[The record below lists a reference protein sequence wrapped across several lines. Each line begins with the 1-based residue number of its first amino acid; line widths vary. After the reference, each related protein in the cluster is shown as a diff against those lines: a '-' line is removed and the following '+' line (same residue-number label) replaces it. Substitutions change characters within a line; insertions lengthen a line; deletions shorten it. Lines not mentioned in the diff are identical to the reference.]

1 MLSRGLVLVAAFL
14 TTCLPPCPT
23 SAADWPD
30 WRGPREDRQA
40 GGEPAVVT
48 SFDPEKGTN
57 VLWKNDEA
65 GGISTPVVMGG
76 RLYTLVRHKP
86 GTKEEAEKVLCLDAK
101 TGQKL
106 WENVFNVY
114 LSDVPAERVGWSA
127 VVADP
132 ATNTVFAHGVCG
144 VFTAIDAATGKTRWQ
159 RSLHE
164 EFGFL
169 STYGGRTN
177 IPVVFED
184 LVIAS
189 AVVTGWGDTARP
201 AHRFLGMDAKTGAV
215 RWMNGTKEL
224 PEDTTYST
232 PSLASV
238 NGQAALV
245 FGSSDGSVWNFQP
258 RTGKAVWNFRLSRR
272 GLNVA
277 PLVDGETVY
286 VSQAEENLDNTTMGS
301 ATAFKAAGSGDITAT
316 NAVWQRKGVMDGRSM
331 PVVIGDR
338 IYFVDDGAKVYVLD
352 KATGEPVG
360 RPQKLLGT
368 IVRGS
373 PLVMGGRL
381 YICSTGGWHVLE
393 PTKDG
398 LKFVNRMRLD
408 EEDEVTASPIA
419 AGGRI
424 YLTTTARLYCLGE
437 TSAATPGSPAVVPT
451 RPQQVAD
458 ATRGP
463 AGEPTWLQVVP
474 AEAQVAAG
482 EPLSLKVRLFDAAGR
497 FVKESQAEFTATAGT
512 VSADGRYTPPA
523 DRHAAA
529 IVTAKVGTLEGKA
542 RIRSMPPLPWRFDF
556 EEIALEPNPK
566 GGPPRGEPPLPWIGM
581 RYRHVVRDVDGS
593 KCLVKVT
600 TIPKGTR
607 SQGWIGPI
615 ELHDY
620 CVTADFR
627 AQETGVGSPGSPP
640 SDTQKSPS
648 APTSDADAFTKAFGN
663 PAALEKARLPDMGL
677 IAQRYTLDLMGASQ
691 QLQVRSWPPQVASHF
706 SKTIPFSWEAGRW
719 YTIKLEARTRPATAV
734 TAAAAELRGKVWPR
748 GEREPD
754 AWTIEAVHE
763 AGNLQG
769 SPGFF
774 GNSKDSEIYIDNVK
788 VEAVK

>member
-1 MLSRGLVLVAAFL
+1 MPSKRPQALCLALSIVAAAAW
-14 TTCLPPCPT
+14 PAV
-23 SAADWPD
+23 AADWPD
-30 WRGPREDRQA
+30 WRGPTQDRHYA
-40 GGEPAVVT
+40 GPPLAAA
-48 SFDPEKGTN
+48 FDPEAGTN
-57 VLWKNDEA
+57 VLWKNTEA
-65 GGISTPVVMGG
+65 GGISTPVIMGG

-86 GTKEEAEKVLCLDAK
+86 GTKEEAEKVLCLDAT
-101 TGQKL
+101 TGEKL

-132 ATNTVFAHGVCG
+132 ESGTVFAHGVCG
-144 VFTAIDAATGKTRWQ
+144 VFTAIDATTGKTKWQ

-201 AHRFLGMDAKTGAV
+201 AHRFLGLDKATGVV

-232 PSLASV
+232 PSLAALG
-238 NGQAALV
+238 GQAALV

-258 RTGKAVWNFRLSRR
+258 RTGKAAWNFKLSRR

-277 PLVDGETVY
+277 PLVDGETVTI
-286 VSQAEENLDNTTMGS
+286 SQAEENLDNTSMGS
-301 ATAFKAAGSGDITAT
+301 VTAFKGVGTGDITAT
-316 NAVWQRKGVMDGRSM
+316 SAIWQKKGVMDGRSM
-331 PVVIGDR
+331 PVMLGDR
-338 IYFVDDGAKVYVLD
+338 VYFVDDGAKVYAFD
-352 KATGEPVG
+352 KATGTAVGKPV
-360 RPQKLLGT
+360 KLLGT

-373 PLVMGGRL
+373 PLVADGKL
-381 YICSTGGWHVLE
+381 FVCSTSGWHVLE

-419 AGGRI
+419 WQGRV
-424 YLTTTARLYCLGE
+424 YLTTGERLYCLGE
-437 TSAATPGSPAVVPT
+437 KASAEAVSKEQPRATAA
-451 RPQQVAD
+451 QQVS
-458 ATRGP
+458 ATTQGP
-463 AGEPTWLQVVP
+463 AGEPAWVQVVP
-474 AEAQVAAG
+474 AEAQIAAG
-482 EPLSLKVRLFDAAGR
+482 ATLPLKVRLFDAAGR
-497 FVKESQAEFTATAGT
+497 FVKESPAEFAATAGT
-512 VSADGRYTPPA
+512 VAADGTYTAPA
-523 DRHAAA
+523 ATHAAA
-529 IVTAKVGTLEGKA
+529 IVTAKVGGLEGKA

-556 EEIALEPNPK
+556 EDIPLAADPK
-566 GGPPRGEPPLPWIGM
+566 TGVVKGEPPLPWIGM
-581 RYRHVVRDVDGS
+581 RYRHVVREVDGS

-615 ELHDY
+615 DLHDY
-620 CVTADFR
+620 CVQADFR
-627 AQETGVGSPGSPP
+627 AQETGVEKPGSPA
-640 SDTQKSPS
+640 SDTPKS
-648 APTSDADAFTKAFGN
+648 AATDADAFSKAFGTA
-663 PAALEKARLPDMGL
+663 AALEKARMPDMGL
-677 IAQRYTLDLMGASQ
+677 IAQRYTLDLMGAAQ
-691 QLQVRSWPPQVASHF
+691 QLQLRSWPPQVATHF
-706 SKTIPFSWEAGRW
+706 SKTIPFAWEAGRW
-719 YTIKLEARTRPATAV
+719 YTMKFEARTKDGDAH
-734 TAAAAELRGKVWPR
+734 LRGKVWPR
-748 GEREPD
+748 GTPEPA

-763 AGNLQG
+763 SGNLQG

-774 GNSKDSEIYIDNVK
+774 GNSKDSEISIDNVT

>member
-1 MLSRGLVLVAAFL
+1 MALRALTLLAACVAS
-14 TTCLPPCPT
+14 C
-23 SAADWPD
+23 AALAAEWPD
-30 WRGPREDRQA
+30 WRGPQEDRT
-40 GGEPAVVT
+40 AVGSRPLVT

-57 VLWKNDEA
+57 ILWKNDEA
-65 GGISTPVVMGG
+65 GGISTPVIMGG

-86 GTKEEAEKVLCLDAK
+86 GTKEEAEKVLCLDAA
-101 TGQKL
+101 TGSKL

-177 IPVVFED
+177 IPIVFED

-201 AHRFLGMDAKTGAV
+201 AHRFLGMDAKTGEV

-232 PSLASV
+232 PSLADV
-238 NGQAALV
+238 GGQAALI

-258 RTGKAVWNFRLSRR
+258 RTGKATWNFKLSRR

-286 VSQAEENLDNTTMGS
+286 ISQAEENLDNTTMGS

-316 NAVWQRKGVMDGRSM
+316 NAIWQRKGVMDGRAM
-331 PVVIGDR
+331 PVALGDR
-338 IYFVDDGAKVYVLD
+338 VYFVDDGAKVYVFD

-360 RPQKLLGT
+360 KPQKLLGT

-373 PLVMGGRL
+373 PLVADGKL
-381 YICSTGGWHVLE
+381 YICSTSGWHVLE
-393 PTKDG
+393 PTKEG

-419 AGGRI
+419 SNGRL
-424 YLTTTARLYCLGE
+424 YLTTGARLYCL
-437 TSAATPGSPAVVPT
+437 AASPALTTDKEQPQAT
-451 RPQQVAD
+451 AAQQVSM
-458 ATRGP
+458 ATTGP
-463 AGEPTWLQVVP
+463 AGEPAWVQVVP
-474 AEAQVAAG
+474 AEAQIAAG
-482 EPLSLKVRLFDAAGR
+482 ETLPLKIRLFDAAGR
-497 FVKESQAEFTATAGT
+497 FVKESQAEFTATTGT
-512 VSADGRYTPPA
+512 VSGEGRYTAPA
-523 DRHAAA
+523 GTHAAA
-529 IVTAKVGTLEGKA
+529 MVTAKVGSLEGKA
-542 RIRSMPPLPWRFDF
+542 RIRSMPPLPWKFDF

-566 GGPPRGEPPLPWIGM
+566 GGPPRGEPPLPWVGM
-581 RYRHVVRDVDGS
+581 RYRHVVRTVDGS

-615 ELHDY
+615 GLHDY
-620 CVTADFR
+620 CIKADFR
-627 AQETGVGSPGSPP
+627 AQETGVERPGSPASNAP
-640 SDTQKSPS
+640 KAASSPG
-648 APTSDADAFTKAFGN
+648 TVSDADAFAKAFGN
-663 PAALEKARLPDMGL
+663 PAALEKARMPDMGL

-691 QLQVRSWPPQVASHF
+691 QLQVRSWPPQVATHF
-706 SKTIPFSWEAGRW
+706 SKTIPFPWEAGRW
-719 YTIKLEARTRPATAV
+719 YTIKFEARSQGSTAM
-734 TAAAAELRGKVWPR
+734 LRGKVWPR
-748 GEREPD
+748 GESEPA
-754 AWTIEAVHE
+754 AWTIEASHDN
-763 AGNLQG
+763 GNLQG

-774 GNSKDSEIYIDNVK
+774 GNSKDSEISIDNVSIT
-788 VEAVK
+788 AVTP

>member
-1 MLSRGLVLVAAFL
+1 MVLRILTLLAVCAASCAVAAE
-14 TTCLPPCPT
+14 
-23 SAADWPD
+23 WPD
-30 WRGPREDRQA
+30 WRGPRGNRTAA
-40 GGEPAVVT
+40 GSRPLVT

-57 VLWKNDEA
+57 VVWKNDEA
-65 GGISTPVVMGG
+65 GGICTPVIMGN

-86 GTKEEAEKVLCLDAK
+86 GTKEEAEKVLCLDAA
-101 TGQKL
+101 TGSKL

-144 VFTAIDAATGKTRWQ
+144 VFTAIDAQTGKTRWQ

-177 IPVVFED
+177 IPIVFED

-201 AHRFLGMDAKTGAV
+201 AHRFLGMDAKTGEV

-238 NGQAALV
+238 DGQAALI

-258 RTGKAVWNFRLSRR
+258 RTGKAVWNFKLSRR

-286 VSQAEENLDNTTMGS
+286 ISQAEENLDNTTMGS
-301 ATAFKAAGSGDITAT
+301 ATAFRAAGAGDITAT
-316 NAVWQRKGVMDGRSM
+316 HAIWQRKGVMDGRAM
-331 PVVIGDR
+331 PVVLGDR
-338 IYFVDDGAKVYVLD
+338 VYFVDDGAKVFVFD
-352 KATGEPVG
+352 KATGEPIG

-373 PLVMGGRL
+373 PLVADGKL
-381 YICSTGGWHVLE
+381 YICSTSGWHVLE
-393 PTKDG
+393 PTQDG
-398 LKFVNRMRLD
+398 LKIVNRMRLD

-419 AGGRI
+419 WNGRI
-424 YLTTTARLYCLGE
+424 YLTTNARLYCLATSPE
-437 TSAATPGSPAVVPT
+437 LTIDKEQPQATAAQQVSAATNA
-451 RPQQVAD
+451 
-458 ATRGP
+458 P
-463 AGEPTWLQVVP
+463 AGEPAWVQVVP
-474 AEAQVAAG
+474 AEAQIAAG
-482 EPLSLKVRLFDAAGR
+482 ETLPLEVRLFDAAGR
-497 FVKESQAEFTATAGT
+497 LVKLVKESPAEFTATAGT
-512 VSADGRYTPPA
+512 VSADGRYTAPA
-523 DRHAAA
+523 GAHAAA
-529 IVTAKVGTLEGKA
+529 IVTAKVGSLEGKA
-542 RIRSMPPLPWRFDF
+542 RIRSMPPLPWKFDF

-566 GGPPRGEPPLPWIGM
+566 GGPPRGEPPLPWVGM
-581 RYRHVVRDVDGS
+581 RYRHVVRSVDGS

-615 ELHDY
+615 GLHDY

-627 AQETGVGSPGSPP
+627 AQETGVEKPGSPA
-640 SDTQKSPS
+640 S
-648 APTSDADAFTKAFGN
+648 ATHNGTPAATSDADAFAKAFGN
-663 PAALEKARLPDMGL
+663 PAALEKARMPDMGL

-691 QLQVRSWPPQVASHF
+691 QLQVRSWPPQVATHF
-706 SKTIPFSWEAGRW
+706 SKTIPFPWEAGRW
-719 YTIKLEARTRPATAV
+719 YTIKFEARTRPATRERE
-734 TAAAAELRGKVWPR
+734 AAAILRGKVWPR
-748 GEREPD
+748 GEAEPA

-763 AGNLQG
+763 QGNLQG

-774 GNSKDSEIYIDNVK
+774 GNSKDSEISIDNVSIT
-788 VEAVK
+788 AVTQ